1 MNTSESAKRM
11 IKQSKKWY
19 ISFLFWSSLLLI
31 LWIHYLFIEPI
42 RGEIANDTQSV
53 QQAQN
58 YYLNG
63 QFQQAIS
70 LLENLLT
77 TSEGIE
83 QATIQ
88 CYLAA
93 SYRESGQLNKAIKNW
108 KAALEIYQNQ
118 GDPAFQPQLI
128 AVLIDLGQ
136 TYNALGQFRQAI
148 PLLEEAIKLAENDQ
162 ELKIQ
167 AIAWDILGT
176 GHTLSGD
183 YDKAIKAYETSLNL
197 FDQLNHPGL
206 MTITLNNLSNTFS
219 KRQLKA
225 LDEARAAQLEEDE
238 TQANYLLSLAQQ
250 DQRSAL
256 ATATQAVEVSSNLNS
271 LSAVRARLQ
280 LMKLNSTLDYRTSV
294 GSILEQLPNSR
305 RKVYELINLAGLIN
319 ESEAIGTLEKGIEI
333 AHQLGDLRTA
343 SFALGT
349 LGRVYEQK
357 KQYDLALKFTHQSQ
371 LAAGQI
377 SAPDSLYRW
386 QWQAGRIYRATGK
399 REEAKVAYRQAI
411 ASLQSIRGDIA
422 VANQNLQLDFRD
434 EVEPVY
440 RQLLEILLDGKTPS
454 EIESAIQVFEGL
466 QLSELQNFFGA
477 DCVEIIYAIKQPQV
491 ILAKTNTAVIH
502 SIILKNQSYL
512 ILQLPNG
519 TIKSYP
525 INISQLQLQKKILR
539 WRNELEDISSYR
551 YLDLSKELYKLLI
564 QPIENELEL
573 VQPNNLVFINDGLFR
588 NIPIGALYDGQQFL
602 LEKYPLSVTLGLNF
616 ITQSQSSGQWRS
628 LTFGLTV
635 AVPPFESLPNVAQE
649 TQEVQTILGGSRYLN
664 NDFTFN
670 NLQKQIRKKN
680 YSVVHLATHGR
691 FSGNADSAFLQ
702 AFDQQI
708 SLAELENLLDSSQ
721 KPIEL
726 LTLSACQTAAGNDRA
741 TLGLAGVAVR
751 SGVKSTLGTL
761 WFANDQATVE
771 LITDFYRYLE
781 QGMTKSAALRQAQLN
796 QIAIPGSHPSIWASF
811 VLVGNWL

>member
-31 LWIHYLFIEPI
+31 LWIHYLFIQPI
-42 RGEIANDTQSV
+42 RGEVADDAQSV

-70 LLENLLT
+70 LLENLLA

-83 QATIQ
+83 KVTIQ

-93 SYRESGQLNKAIKNW
+93 SYRETGQLNKAIKNW
-108 KAALEIYQNQ
+108 KAALEIYRNQNSQ
-118 GDPAFQPQLI
+118 SLQPQLI

-136 TYNALGQFRQAI
+136 TYNALGQFRRAI
-148 PLLEEAIKLAENDQ
+148 PLLEEAIKLAENNQ
-162 ELKIQ
+162 ELKTQ

-176 GHTLSGD
+176 SHTLSGD

-197 FDQLNHPGL
+197 FDQLNHPDL
-206 MTITLNNLSNTFS
+206 MTITLNNLSNIFS
-219 KRQLKA
+219 KRQLKV
-225 LDEARAAQLEEDE
+225 LDEAQAAQLEEDE

-250 DQRSAL
+250 DRRSAL
-256 ATATQAVEVSSNLNS
+256 ATATQAVDISRNLNS

-280 LMKLNSTLDYRTSV
+280 LMKLNPTLDYRTSV
-294 GSILEQLPNSR
+294 SSILEQLPNSR
-305 RKVYELINLAGLIN
+305 RKVYELSNLAGLVE
-319 ESEAIGTLEKGIEI
+319 ESEAIEILEKGIEI

-343 SFALGT
+343 SFALGA

-357 KQYDLALKFTHQSQ
+357 KQYDLALKITHQAQ

-386 QWQAGRIYRATGK
+386 QWQAGRIYRTTGK

-440 RQLLEILLDGKTPS
+440 RQLLEILLDGGTPS
-454 EIESAIQVFEGL
+454 EIELAIQVFEEL
-466 QLSELQNFFGA
+466 QLSELQNFFGD
-477 DCVEIIYAIKQPQV
+477 DCVEIIDAIKQPQA

-502 SIILKNQSYL
+502 SIILLDKIYL

-525 INISQLQLQKKILR
+525 INISQPQLQKRILK
-539 WRNELEDISSYR
+539 WRSQLEDISSYR
-551 YLDLSKELYKLLI
+551 YQALSEELYNLLI
-564 QPIENELEL
+564 RPIEGELDTVKL
-573 VQPNNLVFINDGLFR
+573 SNIVFIHDGLLR
-588 NIPIGALYDGQQFL
+588 NVPMAALYDGQQFL
-602 LEKYPLSVTLGLNF
+602 LEKYPLSVSLGLNF
-616 ITQSQSSGQWRS
+616 ITQGQSSRAWRS
-628 LTFGLTV
+628 LTFGLTL
-635 AVPPFESLPNVAQE
+635 AIPPFDSLPNVAQE

-664 NDFTFN
+664 DDFTFK
-670 NLQKQIRKKN
+670 NLQKQISKKD
-680 YSVVHLATHGR
+680 YSIVHLATHGR
-691 FSGNADSAFLQ
+691 FGGNADSAFLQ

-708 SLAELENLLDSSQ
+708 SLAELESLLDDTQ
-721 KPIEL
+721 QPIEL

-761 WFANDQATVE
+761 WFVNDQATVE

-796 QIAIPGSHPSIWASF
+796 QIATPGSHPSIWSSF